1 MPTGTLQWCTLLF
14 NEVAMAPSSV
24 SLRSFPMFRSAL
36 LPGLL
41 LALSACT
48 AGESVPPAATTTT
61 STAPT
66 ASPASAQT
74 PVGDQLAALIQASGV
89 KCTDATTAKGCTAGN
104 VETGDFY
111 DVELSPVCGDDGFF
125 AGVAQAQGVDAL
137 SAVPTTGS
145 NASANANLAQGQLV
159 CVQGIGRAGQNP
171 LYYYVVAI
179 PASSVAKC
187 KDNALCEQYGDRP
200 IKRLAPTAG
209 DACHAAAPGQY
220 VGDCVQGWVSANALD
235 VFSNGI

>member
-1 MPTGTLQWCTLLF
+1 MVSDAEADSLLPTGTLQWRTLLF
-14 NEVAMAPSSV
+14 NEVAMAPSRF
-24 SLRSFPMFRSAL
+24 SLCSFPMFRSAW

-66 ASPASAQT
+66 APAQS

-137 SAVPTTGS
+137 RAVPTTGS
-145 NASANANLAQGQLV
+145 NAAANANLAQGQLV
-159 CVQGIGRAGQNP
+159 CIQGIGRAGQNP

-179 PASSVAKC
+179 PQAVSQNARTMRYASSMATGRS
-187 KDNALCEQYGDRP
+187 NAWCLPPVMPAMQP
-200 IKRLAPTAG
+200 HQASMLAI
-209 DACHAAAPGQY
+209 ACRG
-220 VGDCVQGWVSANALD
+220 G
-235 VFSNGI
+235 